1 MNVLGSGLYLA
12 GKYEDALSVQE
23 ANLSMRRRLDAA
35 AHSILVAQCNL
46 ANTYAKLGRD
56 EEALSMRRE
65 VYSGRLKLNGEEHR
79 ETLREA
85 DNYALSLLD
94 LEHFE
99 DAKSLLR
106 KTMPMARRVL
116 GESNDVT
123 IRMSRSYTAALYKD
137 DNATLDNLR
146 EAVTMLEET
155 ARTARCVLG
164 GAHPTTALIDKSL
177 RIARAKLSARENA
190 ASCITLDCLFAA
202 SKNLF
207 LRGRLLEVIRGRRSF
222 TSDGGTEEPPS
233 DQDRASFPLASS

>member
-1 MNVLGSGLYLA
+1 MYLGRPEGDWARRAAMNVLGSGLYLA

-35 AHSILVAQCNL
+35 AQSILVAQCNL

-106 KTMPMARRVL
+106 KTMPVVRRVL
-116 GESNDVT
+116 GEGHRLTLKMRWNYAT
-123 IRMSRSYTAALYKD
+123 TLYGG
-137 DNATLDNLR
+137 TLDDIR
-146 EAVTMLEET
+146 EAVTTLEDAERI
-155 ARTARCVLG
+155 AQRVLG
-164 GAHPTTALIDKSL
+164 GALPLTEQIDVAL
-177 RIARAKLSARENA
+177 RNARAALGTREA
-190 ASCITLDCLFAA
+190 
-202 SKNLF
+202 
-207 LRGRLLEVIRGRRSF
+207 
-222 TSDGGTEEPPS
+222 
-233 DQDRASFPLASS
+233 